1 MCRTTTTVVVVAPG
15 SLTKHVAAVGAAD
28 AACFWRQL
36 ELHWRCLIGERGRP
50 WPWVWTLIV
59 VAGPCTRRSK
69 AAAGNKRL
77 MLAIGFDAAKEV
89 WGTGVDAAA
98 IGTSRHRK
106 TPFGCWTSKTFED
119 EQGDLV
125 ILRPPTGRVKWA
137 DRQHEN
143 YPGSAHDFTRKF
155 FQLFKISL
163 FSLIVRLLLKWKLP
177 FFLVDAQLPISNHL
191 ISDSLVLNWCQF
203 ALHYAKVY
211 IAYWYENLTYTTMV
225 IDSNDA
231 LAF

>member
-69 AAAGNKRL
+69 AAGNMRPFSCWPSAL
-77 MLAIGFDAAKEV
+77 MRPKEV
-89 WGTGVDAAA
+89 WGTGVDAAAA

-155 FQLFKISL
+155 SNFLRFLYFHLVSNYCLKKASFL
-163 FSLIVRLLLKWKLP
+163 SCWYLIA
-177 FFLVDAQLPISNHL
+177 FLIN
-191 ISDSLVLNWCQF
+191 
-203 ALHYAKVY
+203 
-211 IAYWYENLTYTTMV
+211 
-225 IDSNDA
+225 
-231 LAF
+231 

>member
-69 AAAGNKRL
+69 AAGNKRL
-77 MLAIGFDAAKEV
+77 LAIGFDAAKEV

-155 FQLFKISL
+155 SNFLRFHY
-163 FSLIVRLLLKWKLP
+163 FLLL
-177 FFLVDAQLPISNHL
+177 SNCCWNESFIFSCWCSITHFE
-191 ISDSLVLNWCQF
+191 SLN
-203 ALHYAKVY
+203 
-211 IAYWYENLTYTTMV
+211 YW
-225 IDSNDA
+225 
-231 LAF
+231 